1 MELTVRTTQQASCDM
16 CKTSNILCTKAEIGV
31 ACEPCKFDE
40 EKCFCSWE
48 INWITSQLES
58 KWDFDPSVFRKRLV
72 DVIKPA
78 RGWRFR
84 TKGSALHVAAVQHEN
99 PVIDDG
105 PMPANKQE
113 NAGTPAALSTGLAQD
128 VFDNLEDDR
137 SINDA
142 NLGNLITRLQAG
154 TNIYESIAREKPWT
168 YRGAQSKE
176 FLDQIGWWSQLAL
189 RRMQRNEWEGAVK
202 YMELVR
208 DVVLDEVF
216 MWDKGE
222 LVQGRGD
229 EANLNVGGSR
239 KRKSPAT
246 DDSGVERSKREHLM
260 GEDGF

>member
-1 MELTVRTTQQASCDM
+1 MLELTVLTTQQASCDI
-16 CKTSNILCTKAEIGV
+16 CERTNILCTKAEIGV

-40 EKCFCSWE
+40 EMCFCSWE

-58 KWDFDPSVFRKRLV
+58 KWDFDPSMFRERLV
-72 DVIKPA
+72 DVMKPA

-84 TKGSALHVAAVQHEN
+84 TKGSALRVAAAQHEN

-113 NAGTPAALSTGLAQD
+113 SAGTPAALSTGLTQD
-128 VFDNLEDDR
+128 VFDN
-137 SINDA
+137 
-142 NLGNLITRLQAG
+142 
-154 TNIYESIAREKPWT
+154 
-168 YRGAQSKE
+168 QSKE
-176 FLDQIGWWSQLAL
+176 FLDRIGWWSQLAL

-208 DVVLDEVF
+208 DAVLDEVL

-222 LVQGRGD
+222 LVQGGGD
-229 EANLNVGGSR
+229 EANLNVGDSR

-246 DDSGVERSKREHLM
+246 DDSGVERSKRECLM